1 MLIAHGPAGYLVG
14 VAAAGAR
21 RRFDLVIAGL
31 AGGLFP
37 DLDAVG
43 YHLGIVQGFHRATPL
58 HWPSV
63 WIAAALIGLALI
75 ALKRRPGEFLTVMA
89 VSGLVHCGL
98 DMTMAPLYWAAP
110 FHWQAYEMVHVPGGW
125 SPYWLGFIFYW
136 TFLPEIAIWIT
147 ALWIWRGRREQYA
160 LITRE
165 AGCAPAPKP
174 GGS

>member
-14 VAAAGAR
+14 VTVTRAR
-21 RRFDLVIAGL
+21 RRFDLVIAGV

-63 WIAAALIGLALI
+63 WIALTLIGLAIMLF
-75 ALKRRPGEFLTVMA
+75 KRNLGEIITVIG
-89 VSGLVHCGL
+89 VSALVHCGL
-98 DMTMAPLYWAAP
+98 DMTMAPLYWGAP
-110 FHWQAYEMVHVPGGW
+110 FYWQSYEMVHVPGGW

-136 TFLPEIAIWIT
+136 TFLPEIMIWI
-147 ALWIWRGRREQYA
+147 AAFWLWWGRRKRIEQ
-160 LITRE
+160 
-165 AGCAPAPKP
+165 
-174 GGS
+174 